1 MFAGVGKST
10 LMRAISNGQ
19 LEGFPPPDQLRTVYV
34 EHDIQSDLADL
45 NVVEY
50 IFADPALAS
59 SDKAEV
65 VKTLASVGF
74 TDAMQAGRVT
84 ALSGGWKMK
93 LALARAMLLR
103 ADILLLDEPTS
114 ELRGRERERQRQIC
128 VR

>member
-1 MFAGVGKST
+1 M
-10 LMRAISNGQ
+10 
-19 LEGFPPPDQLRTVYV
+19 D
-34 EHDIQSDLADL
+34 
-45 NVVEY
+45 Y

-65 VKTLASVGF
+65 VRTLASVGF

-103 ADILLLDEPTS
+103 ADILLLDEPTK
-114 ELRGRERERQRQIC
+114 
-128 VR
+128 